1 MATKNMEQKE
11 QEWTAWWAARPLV
24 CDDGSQSVWE
34 KEQAVLREKK
44 NWWLHTFGEHYWTR
58 EDKELQWR
66 NYWESTHGENS
77 EPLDGM
83 EKKQWWCQ
91 TFGEKCPPSEME
103 TWLTET
109 QTSKRVVNESNTLM
123 GFQGPAAALAA
134 ALEKQKAEAKSE
146 PSAEQK

>member
-1 MATKNMEQKE
+1 MEQKE
-11 QEWTAWWAARPLV
+11 QEWTAWWASRPRAR
-24 CDDGSQSVWE
+24 DDGSQSVWV

-83 EKKQWWCQ
+83 EKKQWWRQ
-91 TFGEKCPPSEME
+91 TFREECPPSEME
-103 TWLTET
+103 VWLAET
-109 QTSKRVVNESNTLM
+109 QTSKRDTLT

-134 ALEKQKAEAKSE
+134 ALEKQKAMAKPESNPQQSDPMRSE
-146 PSAEQK
+146 TEE